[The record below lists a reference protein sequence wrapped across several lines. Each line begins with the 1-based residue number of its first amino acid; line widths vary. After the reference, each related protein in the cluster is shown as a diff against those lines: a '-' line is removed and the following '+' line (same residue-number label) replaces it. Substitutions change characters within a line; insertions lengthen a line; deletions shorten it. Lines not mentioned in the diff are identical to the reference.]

1 MMIRVATPAMAGI
14 SALSRELVSN
24 KAWLSSAP
32 GRNLVMVVVMVDG
45 HDMILIMVVII
56 IIASKAIGWD
66 DDVPRFT
73 FETQQPSLM

>member
-1 MMIRVATPAMAGI
+1 
-14 SALSRELVSN
+14 
-24 KAWLSSAP
+24 
-32 GRNLVMVVVMVDG
+32 MVVVMVDG